1 MVTIEE
7 FSKMD
12 LRVGTVTSAKSHPN
26 ADRLLVLTVDIGEET
41 ERQLVAG
48 IRAHYSPEELVGRQ
62 LVVVANLQPAKL
74 RGVESQGMLLAAS
87 DGEQVIVLRPEKRV
101 RVGSQVR

>member
-12 LRVGTVTSAKSHPN
+12 LRVGTVTSVKPHPN

-48 IRAHYSPEELVGRQ
+48 IRAHYNRRNSSGD
-62 LVVVANLQPAKL
+62 
-74 RGVESQGMLLAAS
+74 SLL
-87 DGEQVIVLRPEKRV
+87 
-101 RVGSQVR
+101 